1 MLPFLPSAL
10 PWLACYSLYIVYI
23 WCLWVWNSMLWAVA
37 WDLVIIASGLQKG
50 KQLLAVNIGGDVL
63 LAEIVPYRPTD
74 GQDKVELVGIHVNRN
89 QTLTS

>member
-1 MLPFLPSAL
+1 
-10 PWLACYSLYIVYI
+10 
-23 WCLWVWNSMLWAVA
+23 
-37 WDLVIIASGLQKG
+37 VIIASGLQKG